1 MSQTIALI
9 GSGPT
14 AIYSLRR
21 LLSSARPLEIT
32 VFEKEAV
39 AGRGMPYHPAVN
51 DRAMFANIASI
62 EIPPICETLVEWLAR
77 QPPEELD
84 RLRVQPAQ
92 INDREFLPRVVLGE
106 YFKAQFDRVVAT
118 GRAAGHT
125 VTIKAGH
132 EVTDVALQRD
142 EIRVTVSRPDLP
154 PEHHAFGHVIMA
166 TGHSFPDLTEVKPG
180 YFASPWPAPLLKGI
194 PAGDVGILGTSLSG
208 IDAMVTIAT
217 SHGSF
222 YHDEAG
228 LLEYHPASASE
239 GLRIS
244 LMSRKGML
252 PEADFYFPIP
262 YDPLL
267 ICTDE
272 AVDAL
277 VASGRDDLLDAV
289 FGLFCKELAAA
300 DPDYAAKIGLAGL
313 TVETIEAAYFADREK
328 NDPFLWAALN
338 LAEAKQNYETRTTV
352 GWRYAILRMHEVVA
366 RVVPHL
372 NARDLKRFHSHFK
385 SLFVDDYATVPHAS
399 IERVLALRRAGVL
412 DIVKLGNDYELDI
425 DTPARGAIICRPEG
439 TLVFDTLVDATGQ
452 GSLSADEIPFP
463 SLRKQ
468 GAVTKASARSEGQVQ
483 IGNQPALEQETGGV
497 ALDSCFRFVVDAPL
511 SNQLYCLAL
520 PFLLHQFPFVQGI
533 TSSYELGETVAAAI
547 LASDDKNLGQMPQV
561 AGASESEQGLELFV
575 P

>member
-1 MSQTIALI
+1 MNDTIGLI

-14 AIYSLRR
+14 AIYCLRK

-51 DRAMFANIASI
+51 DRAMLANIASI
-62 EIPPICETLVEWLAR
+62 EIPPIGETLIEWLER

-106 YFKAQFDRVVAT
+106 YFKTQFDRVVAS

-132 EVTDVALQRD
+132 EVTDVALRPE
-142 EIRVTVSRPDLP
+142 EIRVTVSRPDRP
-154 PEHHAFGHVIMA
+154 PEHYAFGHVVMA

-180 YFASPWPAPLLKGI
+180 YFASPWPAPLLKDI
-194 PAGDVGILGTSLSG
+194 PAGRVGILGTSLSG
-208 IDAMVTIAT
+208 IDAMVTVAT
-217 SHGSF
+217 SHGAF

-228 LLEYHPASASE
+228 LLQYHRAADSE
-239 GLRIS
+239 GLSIA

-262 YDPLL
+262 YAPLS

-272 AVDAL
+272 AVDDL
-277 VASGRDDLLDAV
+277 VASGRDDLLDVV
-289 FGLFCKELAAA
+289 FALFCEELAAA

-313 TVETIEAAYFADREK
+313 TVETIEAAYFADRQES
-328 NDPFLWAALN
+328 DPFLWAALN
-338 LAEAKQNYETRTTV
+338 LAEAKQNYESRTTV
-352 GWRYAILRMHEVVA
+352 AWRYAILRMHEVVA
-366 RVVPHL
+366 RAVPHL
-372 NARDLKRFHSHFK
+372 NARDLKRFHRHFK

-412 DIVKLGNDYELDI
+412 DIIALGGDYDLDI
-425 DTPARGAIICRPEG
+425 DTPERGAIITRPEG
-439 TLVFDTLVDATGQ
+439 ELVFDTLVDATGQ
-452 GSLSADEIPFP
+452 GRLTADEIPFP
-463 SLRKQ
+463 SLRRQ
-468 GAVTKASARSEGQVQ
+468 GGVSKASARSEGQVQ
-483 IGNQPALEQETGGV
+483 IDSQPMAEQETGGI
-497 ALDSCFRFVVDAPL
+497 ALDKFFRIVVEQPL
-511 SNQLYCLAL
+511 SNRLYCLAL

-533 TSSYELGETVAAAI
+533 TSSHELGETVANAI
-547 LASDDKNLGQMPQV
+547 LADIGRPDLHSPEAVLPEGR
-561 AGASESEQGLELFV
+561 V
-575 P
+575 PEFLVQ